1 MYPSTPQQAYDRAI
15 TVFSP
20 DGRLFQVEYAKEAVK
35 RGAIAVGITS
45 KDSVVLVAYK
55 NIQSSLIVEDSVKKI
70 FKIDDNILI
79 TASGLIADARRLID
93 QARVY
98 AQQHRLSY
106 EEEPTAEMIARELAD
121 LMQIYTQYGGI
132 RPFGVSILLGGY
144 VDAEPQLY
152 EVEPS
157 GAMAAYKADSIGAGK
172 KEADKIL
179 ESEYRSSMSTKD
191 AIDLGIKVVRKVVST
206 KLTESNLEIAYVD
219 KNGVHMP
226 TLSSIKNID

>member
-35 RGAIAVGITS
+35 RGAIAVGVTS
-45 KDSVVLVAYK
+45 KESVVLVAYK
-55 NIQSSLIVEDSVKKI
+55 NVQSSLIIEDSVRKI
-70 FKIDDNILI
+70 FRIDDHILI

-93 QARVY
+93 QARIY
-98 AQQHRLSY
+98 AQNHRLTY
-106 EEEPTAEMIARELAD
+106 EEEPNTDMVATELAD

-132 RPFGVSILLGGY
+132 RPFGVSILLAGC
-144 VDAEPQLY
+144 VDGEIKLY

-157 GAMAAYKADSIGAGK
+157 GAMVAYKADSIGAGK

-179 ESEYRSSMSTKD
+179 EAAYKPDMSTKE
-191 AIDLGIKVVRKVVST
+191 AISLGIKAVSKVINT
-206 KLTESNLEIAYVD
+206 KLTSRNLEVAYVD
-219 KNGVHMP
+219 KNGIHVP
-226 TLSSIKNID
+226 KVDRLL